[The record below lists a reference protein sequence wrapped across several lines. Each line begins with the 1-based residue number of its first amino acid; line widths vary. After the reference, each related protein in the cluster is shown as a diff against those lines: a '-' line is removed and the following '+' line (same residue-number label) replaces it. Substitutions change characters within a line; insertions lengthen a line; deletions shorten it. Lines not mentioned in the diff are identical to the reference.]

1 VIALALALAAAAGAP
16 DAQQVLKLVLDGDPW
31 GLNEAEVQTH
41 GIMKDKRG
49 SVSELRFTALSKRYD
64 PPLSRTLVK
73 ISAPAE
79 LSGAGFLQTQK
90 RDGDDERFLYLPEL
104 KRARRISGSL
114 RQSSFMGTD
123 FSFADVDKRDLRDG
137 KAALGPDEKLGKYD
151 CWHLIITGTRED
163 SEYSR
168 IDLWVRKDNA
178 LPILWRMFDRAG
190 EPLKVL
196 TAEEVRRVEGRW
208 FISRSRM
215 QNVREQHETEW
226 IIESFKPSPNLKD
239 DDLSLRSLE
248 KM

>member
-1 VIALALALAAAAGAP
+1 MIALALLLAAGAP
-16 DAQQVLKLVLDGDPW
+16 DAQAVLKMVLDGDPW
-31 GLNEAEVQTH
+31 GLNEAKVQTH

-49 SVSELRFTALSKRYD
+49 SVSELRFTAWSKRYD

-73 ISAPAE
+73 FSMPAD

-104 KRARRISGSL
+104 KRPRRISGSL

-123 FSFADVDKRDLRDG
+123 YSFADIDKRDLRDG
-137 KAALGPDEKLGKYD
+137 KPALGADEKLGKYD

-168 IDLWVRKDNA
+168 VELWVRKDNS
-178 LPILWRMFDRAG
+178 LPIVWRMFDRAG

-196 TAEEVRRVEGRW
+196 TAEEVRRVDGRW
-208 FISRSRM
+208 YISRSRM
-215 QNVREQHETEW
+215 QNLREQHETEW
-226 IIESFKPSPNLKD
+226 ILESIKPSADIKD
-239 DDLSLRSLE
+239 DDLSLRGLE
-248 KM
+248 KT